1 MFVDFTYKRGQEKN
15 LKAPMVSALEVFE
28 SIKESLKNTEKA
40 DMDTSQTVKS
50 NSSVV
55 TPSTNQLRESVVIKP
70 VQEEQKVAKLQ
81 ELTRSTNVMM
91 RKSIT
96 PMSPEK
102 VIRTS
107 AMVKSPVKGGV
118 QDTMGGFTRNPKN
131 SMTTKLAPEKRA
143 ELDNML
149 AKIDAANK
157 SNTNATIDSNN
168 STIQK
173 KPTLSK
179 AVDSID
185 STKQQIPEVTRAI
198 NRTST
203 TMPDKQ
209 AILNKLQTNS
219 VNMQNKQPT
228 SSISTTTNPD
238 TKALQQNRKTPS
250 ISSQLD
256 ISSNKSSTKEMPI
269 TQRAPVAKQTQP
281 VARNKILSPPRT
293 QIIVE
298 KEYTQNLFELNK
310 KEESNRSIT
319 TKNTTAKKIEYNQ
332 SSGQTNLR
340 NEKGKDSS
348 IDLNLSIGSTNV
360 LKGYATSKNSSIVQ
374 ASAYSSLT
382 RSNTILNVLSNP
394 QMNKTSGQFLLK
406 DAGVKQFE
414 GAKMPVKKEPVLEVI
429 RRTDRSAT
437 TKVAVSNKK

>member
-1 MFVDFTYKRGQEKN
+1 
-15 LKAPMVSALEVFE
+15 MVSALEVFE

-40 DMDTSQTVKS
+40 DVDISQTLKS
-50 NSSVV
+50 NSPVV
-55 TPSTNQLRESVVIKP
+55 IPSTNQLRESVVIKP
-70 VQEEQKVAKLQ
+70 VQEEPKVEKLQ
-81 ELTRSTNVMM
+81 ELTRSTNVSM
-91 RKSIT
+91 RRSIN
-96 PMSPEK
+96 PMSPER

-118 QDTMGGFTRNPKN
+118 QETMGGFTRNPKN

-168 STIQK
+168 SMIQK

-185 STKQQIPEVTRAI
+185 SSKQQIPEVTRAI

-203 TMPDKQ
+203 TIPDKQ
-209 AILNKLQTNS
+209 AILNKLQTNG
-219 VNMQNKQPT
+219 VNLQSRQST
-228 SSISTTTNPD
+228 SLLTATNSD
-238 TKALQQNRKTPS
+238 TKSLPQNRKTPS
-250 ISSQLD
+250 ITSQLD
-256 ISSNKSSTKEMPI
+256 LSSNKSSTKEMPI

-281 VARNKILSPPRT
+281 LARNKILSPPRT

-332 SSGQTNLR
+332 SSAQTNLR

-348 IDLNLSIGSTNV
+348 MDLNLSIGSTNI
-360 LKGYATSKNSSIVQ
+360 LKGYATSKNASIVQ
-374 ASAYSSLT
+374 SSAHSSLT

-406 DAGVKQFE
+406 DAGVKQPE
-414 GAKMPVKKEPVLEVI
+414 GAKMPVKKEPGLELI

-437 TKVAVSNKK
+437 TKVPVSNKK